1 MRNTN
6 NCKQE
11 FWAKYF
17 RVKMLD
23 FEPTCP
29 IDAPELQEEAMYD
42 FGSNYNLG
50 NDYEEKNI
58 Y

>member
-6 NCKQE
+6 KCKQE

-17 RVKMLD
+17 CVKMLD

-29 IDAPELQEEAMYD
+29 IDAPELQEEAIYD
-42 FGSNYNLG
+42 FKDSHNQDS
-50 NDYEEKNI
+50 DYECKNI